1 MLHGADSPK
10 NSSTRILNFIKIESE
25 PKLHA
30 ERQNSTGVRTLPR
43 LIRSVWGSKN
53 RSVGSDLLAEEHT
66 TTCLIDDTI
75 SQPAEVFDLSAQLLD
90 GHVGEHVLA
99 AHRAGPLEPRACVS
113 YDLLGN
119 VDEHPV
125 CVGLLLVTLPRRHAL
140 DLVHPPPRRACA
152 VAKPL
157 DSS

>member
-1 MLHGADSPK
+1 M
-10 NSSTRILNFIKIESE
+10 
-25 PKLHA
+25 A
-30 ERQNSTGVRTLPR
+30 ELDRRAHLAALDQVGMGLEDGINL
-43 LIRSVWGSKN
+43 L
-53 RSVGSDLLAEEHT
+53 VGSDLLAEEHT

-75 SQPAEVFDLSAQLLD
+75 SQPAEVLDLPAQLLD

-125 CVGLLLVTLPRRHAL
+125 RVCLLLVTLPRRHAL

-157 DSS
+157 DSSYFQRFGQTADQACDDADHIP